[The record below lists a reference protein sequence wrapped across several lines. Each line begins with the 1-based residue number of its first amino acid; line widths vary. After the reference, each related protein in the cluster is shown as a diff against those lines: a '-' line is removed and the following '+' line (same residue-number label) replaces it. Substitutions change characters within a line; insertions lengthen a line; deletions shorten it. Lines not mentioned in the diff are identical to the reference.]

1 MQIHSI
7 LKRTLFFLHLSLFF
21 FSFPFPPQ
29 PNHRNHDML
38 RLLANTDTTPT
49 SSTKVIGENIGPL
62 LPAYGVISSYRRVSR
77 FTYLYTRDTMCQI
90 LLLALRSIA
99 LNLTNDI
106 CIRDQISPDTG
117 QSQTIFPCESRG
129 SQHREILRK
138 IISTYNRFFF
148 F

>member
-7 LKRTLFFLHLSLFF
+7 LKRTLFFLHLSLSFF
-21 FSFPFPPQ
+21 FPFPPQ

-77 FTYLYTRDTMCQI
+77 FTYLYTRDTMCLI

-99 LNLTNDI
+99 LNLTNT

-117 QSQTIFPCESRG
+117 QSQTIFLCESRG
-129 SQHREILRK
+129 SSIV
-138 IISTYNRFFF
+138 RFLEK
-148 F
+148 